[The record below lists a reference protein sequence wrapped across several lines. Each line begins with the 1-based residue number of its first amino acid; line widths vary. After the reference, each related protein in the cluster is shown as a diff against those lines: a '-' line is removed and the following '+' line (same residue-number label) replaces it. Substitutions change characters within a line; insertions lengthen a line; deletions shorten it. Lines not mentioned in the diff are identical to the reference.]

1 MNVLVIGCGKGGSKL
16 AEALDRRGHDVAVVD
31 QNPDNFSNLSDDFDG
46 VVVSGMPMDM
56 TVLKNAGVE
65 YCDAVAVSTADD
77 NLNIT
82 ISQIVKKFFNVKNVV
97 TRIMDPARER
107 AFRDFGMKTVCS
119 TNLTCDAIYNTLL
132 QNEFESQLS
141 VQNGTLS
148 IFTKAIKY
156 SMIGK
161 FVNDLPTTSKELILG
176 VIRKDEGIILN
187 SKDSNIQIH
196 EDDRLIYTSLSEV

>member
-16 AEALDRRGHDVAVVD
+16 AEDLDRRGHDVAVVD
-31 QNPDNFSNLSDDFDG
+31 QNPDNFSNLSDNFNG
-46 VVVSGMPMDM
+46 VVVSGMPMDID
-56 TVLKNAGVE
+56 VLKNAGVE

-82 ISQIVKKFFNVKNVV
+82 ISQIVRKFFNVKNVV
-97 TRIMDPARER
+97 TRVMDPARER

-132 QNEFESQLS
+132 QNEYESQLS

-148 IFTKAIKY
+148 IFTRPVKH

-161 FVNDLPTTSKELILG
+161 MINDLPTKNNELILG
-176 VIRKDEGIILN
+176 VIRRDKGIILN
-187 SKDSNIQIH
+187 NKDSNINIC
-196 EDDRLIYTSLSEV
+196 EDDRLIYASLSVV